1 MSDYFLFADSTKKAS
16 SEESLIYNGS
26 VPKFSIPN
34 IANDVVNYD

>member
-1 MSDYFLFADSTKKAS
+1 MKRYF
-16 SEESLIYNGS
+16 YNET